1 MEVVSLFLDYSNY
14 RRFSSANLQILSI
27 LLLSLIEFSFKLI
40 TFNAHTLIEFFMN
53 LFQNKYAQHILAFFI
68 LLIVS
73 GVYFYPE
80 TQGKKILSHDQVSSV
95 AASKE
100 VKNYQEKGDKI
111 LWTSR
116 IFSGMPAFQVAY
128 SVDDNLLLWVYKSNV
143 LLPKSL
149 WLSLML
155 MLGFYIALSILGYPL
170 TIRLLGAISF
180 SLSTWFLL
188 SIEAGHST
196 KMVTIAFIPP
206 LIASILISYKGKW
219 LLGGVLT
226 SLFLGLAIMAN
237 HIQIIYYSIFFI
249 AILFFV
255 KLFHAYKDQQIQPF
269 FKRTIILI
277 GFGLLGILPNIT
289 LLWTTYDYGNSST
302 RNGKTELT
310 KEVEK
315 TGDGLDLDYA
325 MAWSYGKAE
334 TINLLIPGIYAPG
347 ASLEKGSET
356 YEELARKGVPKNQI
370 KNYLKGIPM
379 YYGTQSTPSG
389 PSYLGAGLIFL
400 FLLMFFLHKGN
411 FKWVLLGTTIVSVV
425 FSWGGDFL
433 LVNEF
438 FFDHFPLYNKFR
450 TPSMWLSLTMMSVT
464 FGAMMALKIIHD
476 KNYDVAK
483 LKKALIYSGGALGGI
498 SLITYLLGG
507 SLFDFN
513 GPYDAQLAQN
523 GFPMDSVIQD
533 RINLVKSDSLRTLA
547 VIALIFGT
555 LWAILSN
562 KLKSLSLGITIIT
575 IVIIGDMWMVGK
587 RFLNNDDFTKAKT
600 FEKSIKPT
608 AADLQVLNDKE
619 VNYRVF
625 NAAVNSFNEL
635 TPSYFHQS
643 IGGYSSVKLSRY
655 QDLIEH
661 HLSKGNMNVFNM
673 LNAKYFI
680 TGQPGQEVAQQN
692 PDANGSVWFVNDI
705 SWAKNADEEMAL
717 MNDFNSKNTV
727 VIDEREKAYT
737 NGVTP
742 SNSPQNT
749 ISLTSFHP
757 DNMVYNSNSST
768 ENFAVFSEI
777 WYKGNVDWKAYI
789 DGKETEFIRVNYLLR
804 GMKIPTG
811 QHKITFKFHPTS
823 HYVGTKISL
832 VASILIVLM
841 ILGLIVMTAMGKE
854 LPGMKED

>member
-1 MEVVSLFLDYSNY
+1 
-14 RRFSSANLQILSI
+14 
-27 LLLSLIEFSFKLI
+27 
-40 TFNAHTLIEFFMN
+40 MN
-53 LFQNKYAQHILAFFI
+53 LFQSKYAQHILAFFI
-68 LLIVS
+68 LLIVA
-73 GVYFYPE
+73 GVYFHPE
-80 TQGKKILSHDQVSSV
+80 TQGKKILSHDQISAVS
-95 AASKE
+95 ASKE
-100 VKNYQEKGDKI
+100 ISDYAEKGDKI
-111 LWTSR
+111 LWTSK

-128 SVDDNLLLWVYKSNV
+128 SVDENLLIWVYKSGK

-149 WLSLML
+149 WLSFML

-196 KMVTIAFIPP
+196 KMITIAFIPP
-206 LIASILISYKGKW
+206 LIASILISYRGKW
-219 LLGGVLT
+219 LLGGILT

-249 AILFFV
+249 AILFSV
-255 KLFHAYKDQQIQPF
+255 KLFHAYKNKQIQPF

-277 GFGLLGILPNIT
+277 GFGLLGVLPNIT

-310 KEVEK
+310 KEAEK
-315 TGDGLDLDYA
+315 TRDGLDLDYA

-379 YYGTQSTPSG
+379 YYGTQSTPTG

-400 FLLMFFLHKGN
+400 FILMFFLYKGN
-411 FKWVLLGTTIVSVV
+411 FKWVLLGTTIVSVI

-433 LVNEF
+433 IVNEF
-438 FFDHFPLYNKFR
+438 FFDHLPLYNKFR
-450 TPSMWLSLTMMSVT
+450 TPSMWLSLTMIAVT
-464 FGAMMALKIIHD
+464 FGAMMGLKIIHD
-476 KNYDVAK
+476 KEYEADK
-483 LKKALIYSGGALGGI
+483 LKKALIYTGGILGGI
-498 SLITYLLGG
+498 SIITYLFGG
-507 SLFDFN
+507 SLFDFD
-513 GPYDAQLAQN
+513 GAYDAQLAQK

-533 RINLVKSDSLRTLA
+533 RINLVKSDSLRTLII
-547 VIALIFGT
+547 IALIVGT

-587 RFLNNDDFTKAKT
+587 RFLNSDDFTKAKS
-600 FEKSIKPT
+600 FEKSIT
-608 AADLQVLNDKE
+608 ASAADQQILNDKE

-635 TPSYFHQS
+635 TPSYFHKS

-655 QDLIEH
+655 QDLIER

-692 PDANGSVWFVNDI
+692 PDANGSVWFVNNID
-705 SWAKNADEEMAL
+705 WAKNADEEMAK
-717 MNDFNSKNTV
+717 MSDFNSKNTAIV
-727 VIDEREKAYT
+727 DERYKEYT
-737 NGVTP
+737 NGATP
-742 SNSPQNT
+742 SNSSQNT
-749 ISLTSFHP
+749 ISLASFHP
-757 DNMVYNSNSST
+757 DNMVYNSNSSV

-789 DGKETEFIRVNYLLR
+789 DEKETEFIRVNYLLR
-804 GMKIPTG
+804 GMKIPAG
-811 QHKITFKFHPTS
+811 EHKIEFKFYPKS
-823 HYVGTKISL
+823 HYIGSKISL
-832 VASILIVLM
+832 ISSSLIILT
-841 ILGLIVMTAMGKE
+841 ILGIIIMIFLKKD
-854 LPGMKED
+854 LPGLKEDEN

>member
-1 MEVVSLFLDYSNY
+1 MYPGF
-14 RRFSSANLQILSI
+14 I
-27 LLLSLIEFSFKLI
+27 
-40 TFNAHTLIEFFMN
+40 
-53 LFQNKYAQHILAFFI
+53 FI
-68 LLIVS
+68 LKLK
-73 GVYFYPE
+73 E
-80 TQGKKILSHDQVSSV
+80 KKILSHDQVSAV

-100 VKNYQEKGDKI
+100 VKDYQDKGDKI

-370 KNYLKGIPM
+370 KNYLKE
-379 YYGTQSTPSG
+379 Q
-389 PSYLGAGLIFL
+389 
-400 FLLMFFLHKGN
+400 
-411 FKWVLLGTTIVSVV
+411 
-425 FSWGGDFL
+425 
-433 LVNEF
+433 
-438 FFDHFPLYNKFR
+438 
-450 TPSMWLSLTMMSVT
+450 
-464 FGAMMALKIIHD
+464 
-476 KNYDVAK
+476 
-483 LKKALIYSGGALGGI
+483 YSI
-498 SLITYLLGG
+498 SL
-507 SLFDFN
+507 
-513 GPYDAQLAQN
+513 
-523 GFPMDSVIQD
+523 
-533 RINLVKSDSLRTLA
+533 
-547 VIALIFGT
+547 
-555 LWAILSN
+555 
-562 KLKSLSLGITIIT
+562 
-575 IVIIGDMWMVGK
+575 
-587 RFLNNDDFTKAKT
+587 
-600 FEKSIKPT
+600 
-608 AADLQVLNDKE
+608 
-619 VNYRVF
+619 
-625 NAAVNSFNEL
+625 
-635 TPSYFHQS
+635 
-643 IGGYSSVKLSRY
+643 
-655 QDLIEH
+655 
-661 HLSKGNMNVFNM
+661 
-673 LNAKYFI
+673 
-680 TGQPGQEVAQQN
+680 
-692 PDANGSVWFVNDI
+692 
-705 SWAKNADEEMAL
+705 
-717 MNDFNSKNTV
+717 
-727 VIDEREKAYT
+727 
-737 NGVTP
+737 
-742 SNSPQNT
+742 
-749 ISLTSFHP
+749 
-757 DNMVYNSNSST
+757 
-768 ENFAVFSEI
+768 
-777 WYKGNVDWKAYI
+777 
-789 DGKETEFIRVNYLLR
+789 
-804 GMKIPTG
+804 
-811 QHKITFKFHPTS
+811 
-823 HYVGTKISL
+823 
-832 VASILIVLM
+832 
-841 ILGLIVMTAMGKE
+841 
-854 LPGMKED
+854 

>member
-1 MEVVSLFLDYSNY
+1 VEVVSLFLDYSNY
-14 RRFSSANLQILSI
+14 RIFSSANLQILSI

-68 LLIVS
+68 LLIVA

-80 TQGKKILSHDQVSSV
+80 TQGKKILSHDQISAVS
-95 AASKE
+95 ASKE
-100 VKNYQEKGDKI
+100 ISDYAEKGDKI
-111 LWTSR
+111 LWTSK

-128 SVDDNLLLWVYKSNV
+128 SVNENLLLWVYRSGK

-170 TIRLLGAISF
+170 AIRLLGAISF

-196 KMVTIAFIPP
+196 KMITISFIPP

-249 AILFFV
+249 AILFIV
-255 KLFHAYKDQQIQPF
+255 KLFHAYKDKKIKPF

-277 GFGLLGILPNIT
+277 GFGLLGVLPNIT

-302 RNGKTELT
+302 RSGKSELT
-310 KEVEK
+310 KENVK

-334 TINLLIPGIYAPG
+334 TINLLIPGVYAPG
-347 ASLEKGSET
+347 ASLKKGSET
-356 YEELARKGVPKNQI
+356 YDELAKKGVPKNQI
-370 KNYLKGIPM
+370 KDYLKGIPM
-379 YYGTQSTPSG
+379 YYGTQNTPSG

-400 FLLMFFLHKGN
+400 FLLMFFLYQGN
-411 FKWVLLGTTIVSVV
+411 FKWVLLGTVIVSIV
-425 FSWGGDFL
+425 FSWGDDFL
-433 LVNEF
+433 IVNEF

-450 TPSMWLSLTMMSVT
+450 TPSMWLSLTMIAVT
-464 FGAMMALKIIHD
+464 FGAMMGLKIIHD

-483 LKKALIYSGGALGGI
+483 LKKALIYSGGTLGGF

-523 GFPMDSVIQD
+523 GFPMDSIIQD

-575 IVIIGDMWMVGK
+575 IIVIGDMWMVGK
-587 RFLNNDDFTKAKT
+587 RFLNSDDFTKAKS
-600 FEKSIKPT
+600 FEKSIMAS
-608 AADLQVLNDKE
+608 AADQQILNDTAI
-619 VNYRVF
+619 NYRVF

-635 TPSYFHQS
+635 TPSYFHQHV
-643 IGGYSSVKLSRY
+643 GGYSSVKLSRY
-655 QDLIEH
+655 QDLIER

-673 LNAKYFI
+673 LNTKYFI
-680 TGQPGQEVAQQN
+680 TGKPGQEIAQQN
-692 PDANGSVWFVNDI
+692 PDANGSVWLVNTI
-705 SWAKNADEEMAL
+705 NWAKNADEEMAKL
-717 MNDFNSKNTV
+717 SDFNPHTTAI
-727 VIDEREKAYT
+727 IDSRFKAYI
-737 NGVTP
+737 GDLKP
-742 SNSPQNT
+742 SSSPQNS
-749 ISLTSFHP
+749 IQLSNFHP
-757 DNMVYNSNSST
+757 DNMEYTSNSTS
-768 ENFAVFSEI
+768 ESFAVFSEI
-777 WYKGNVDWKAYI
+777 WYKGNEDWKAYI
-789 DGKETEFIRVNYLLR
+789 DGKESEFIRVNYLLR

-811 QHKITFKFHPTS
+811 EHTIEFKFYPKS
-823 HYVGTKISL
+823 HYIGTKISL
-832 VASILIVLM
+832 TSSILIIIM
-841 ILGLIVMTAMGKE
+841 ILGLIAMVAMGKE
-854 LPGMKED
+854 LPGMKND